1 MTRSDNPSYAFSRRS
16 FIKGAA
22 VAAASGALVGCSPQ
36 SPTLREAEMPAGV
49 SETQHFAGVCR
60 CGCAGHCFLDVH
72 VRDGQVVRTTAGE
85 MCDSRYNRICSKGLS
100 HVGRVYSSKRLQYPM
115 KRTGER
121 GEGAFERIDWDE
133 ALETITSKFTQY
145 AEEFGPASNA
155 FLIGSGNFG
164 SVALKSVDRL
174 KAVMGA
180 TLINFGIDLAASF
193 ANGHIM
199 GSGGFGTQNELAD
212 FPNAKTFICWG
223 ADPTISTPQTM
234 HFILDAQ
241 ENGAKYIVI
250 DPLFNANAGKAD
262 WFVPVNPSTDGALA
276 FGALSHVLEQGWQD
290 EEFIR
295 ERTEAPLF
303 VKDEDGTFLRMS
315 DLGVEPE
322 KGDADSAT
330 GNPSIVDPFVVW
342 DEETGGAVPADEA
355 KRPSLESRTDIE
367 GIAVTLV
374 YDMVKA
380 AIAEY
385 PVSRASELSGVP
397 EDDIKEIARVFAQDG
412 PVTALVMFGPDHYLN
427 GHYNY
432 WPIYTLAAFTGNL
445 CKSGAAIGMTY
456 SQGSGWI
463 NPAAGTAPVDSNG
476 NAAQGANPNALAL
489 AKIGEILET
498 GTYAG
503 AEFPLKS
510 ITIFQ
515 RNILATGADRTRIE
529 DWMKKIDF
537 VVVAEMVMSET
548 ALYADI
554 LLPVCHWFEQEDFV
568 AGGGTTPIVM
578 WQDKALEPQFES
590 KSDYDICK
598 LLAERMGY
606 GEFFT
611 YDTAGFIDLMLDSD
625 AFRAIGCTPEALR
638 EKKTIREFTVD
649 NFVAFES
656 GFATPTKRFSLYWE
670 SPVPWYGAGQELDLA
685 KERTLYWEPSKYAD
699 PSSESRVGG
708 YPFFT
713 FSQHMRTRTHT
724 QWWDTGYVKEFDPE
738 PIVRLNPEDAAEYGI
753 AEGDAVRLSN
763 ANGSVVMKAALNNGL
778 PRKTL
783 SSGRSFQSFEFIEG
797 HFASLSSSENN
808 QMIPNSIVNDVAV
821 TIEKA

>member
-1 MTRSDNPSYAFSRRS
+1 MSNSERKPYPFSRRS

-22 VAAASGALVGCSPQ
+22 AVAASGALAGCSPQ
-36 SPTLREAEMPAGV
+36 AADTEDAQPPAAD

-85 MCDSRYNRICSKGLS
+85 MCDPRYNRICSKGLS
-100 HVGRVYSSKRLQYPM
+100 HVGRVYSAKRLQYPM

-121 GEGAFERIDWDE
+121 GEGKFERISWDE
-133 ALETITSKFTQY
+133 AVETVAGKLSGY

-174 KAVMGA
+174 KAVMGG
-180 TLINFGIDLAASF
+180 TLINFSIDLAASF
-193 ANGHIM
+193 ANGHVM
-199 GSGGFGTQNELAD
+199 GYGGFGTQNELAD
-212 FPNAKTFICWG
+212 FPNAKTFVCWG

-234 HFILDAQ
+234 HFILDAI

-276 FGALSHVLEQGWQD
+276 FGALNHLLDQGWQD
-290 EEFIR
+290 EGFIR
-295 ERTEAPLF
+295 ERTEAPFF
-303 VKDEDGTFLRMS
+303 VKEDGTVLRMS
-315 DLGVEPE
+315 DLGVEPQE
-322 KGDADSAT
+322 GDVDPAT
-330 GNPSIVDPFVVW
+330 GKPSVVDPYVVW
-342 DEETGGAVPADEA
+342 DEEAGGPVAAPEA
-355 KRPSLESRTDIE
+355 KRPSLESRSEIE
-367 GIAVTLV
+367 GVAVTLV
-374 YDMVKA
+374 YDMVKDA
-380 AIAEY
+380 VAEY

-397 EDDIKEIARVFAQDG
+397 EDDIRELARTFAQDG
-412 PVTALVMFGPDHYLN
+412 PVTTLVMFGPDHYLN

-445 CKSGAAIGMTY
+445 CKSGAAAGMTY
-456 SQGSGWI
+456 SQGSGWV
-463 NPAAGTAPVDSNG
+463 NPAAGDAPVDVNG
-476 NAAQGANPNALAL
+476 NQAQGANPNALPL
-489 AKIGEILET
+489 ASIGDILET
-498 GTYAG
+498 GSYGG

-515 RNILATGADRTRIE
+515 RNVLATGADRNRVE
-529 DWMKKIDF
+529 EWMKKIDF

-568 AGGGTTPIVM
+568 AGGGSTPIVM
-578 WQDKALEPQFES
+578 WQDKAVEPQFES
-590 KSDYDICK
+590 RSDYDICK
-598 LLAERMGY
+598 MLAEKMGY
-606 GEFFT
+606 GDFFT

-625 AFRAIGCTPEALR
+625 AFRAVGCTPETLR
-638 EKKTIREFTVD
+638 EQKTVREFTVD
-649 NFVAFES
+649 NFVAFEN
-656 GFATPTKRFSLYWE
+656 GFATPTGRFSLYWE
-670 SPVPWYGAGQELDLA
+670 SPMPWYGAGQEIDFA
-685 KERTLYWEPSKYAD
+685 KERTLYWEPSRYAD
-699 PSSESRVGG
+699 PASESRSGE

-738 PIVRLNPEDAAEYGI
+738 PTVRLNPEDAAEYGI
-753 AEGDAVRLSN
+753 ADGDAVRLCN
-763 ANGSVVMKAALNNGL
+763 EHGSVVMRAVVNSGL
-778 PRKTL
+778 PRKML

-821 TIEKA
+821 SIEKA